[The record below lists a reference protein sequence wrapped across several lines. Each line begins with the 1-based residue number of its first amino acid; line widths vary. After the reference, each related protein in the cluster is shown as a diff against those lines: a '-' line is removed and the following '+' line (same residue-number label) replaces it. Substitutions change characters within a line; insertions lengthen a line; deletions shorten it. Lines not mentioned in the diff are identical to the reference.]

1 MARAGCATP
10 DWQASSVGFCA
21 DEGRLAA
28 GVPIDGVLDET
39 LYIAGVAEMVDF
51 HEGQIIESRDVRV
64 DRGYCPRPS
73 FPGMRTLPR
82 LSCVEIPS
90 RCIAKRIRHR

>member
-82 LSCVEIPS
+82 FSCVEIPS
-90 RCIAKRIRHR
+90 RGIAKDIRHC